1 MIRYLSLICVYTLML
16 QQNISAQDKVR
27 VVVTSSWTAA
37 YAQLAGIDDYEML
50 APSDMQHPSEY
61 EIQIEDIRKLK
72 NADLI
77 ICGGYETMMEKIRTG
92 LQIEPEKTLQI
103 QTDYNLEHINNS
115 VRKIANKVKTSEQ
128 AEKNLS
134 RVNSLFEESRARIE
148 ESGVSEVPVITQF
161 FMKAFSDE
169 LGLKVAGF
177 FGPRQLEAFD
187 IQDMMKLD
195 FELILD
201 NAHNPS
207 AQPLVETRK
216 EARIAYLINFPG
228 MGETESLEDVVRYNV
243 DKIIEAYTTGR
254 K

>member
-1 MIRYLSLICVYTLML
+1 MNRYLALIFLCVLL
-16 QQNISAQDKVR
+16 LNQNISAQDKVR

-92 LQIEPEKTLQI
+92 LQIEPEKILQI
-103 QTDYNLEHINNS
+103 QTDYNLKHINNS
-115 VRKIANKVKTSEQ
+115 VRTIANKVKTSEQ

-134 RVNSLFEESRARIE
+134 RLNNLFEESKARIK
-148 ESGVSEVPVITQF
+148 ESGISEVPVISQF
-161 FMKAFSDE
+161 FMKALSDE
-169 LGLKVAGF
+169 LELKVSGI

-216 EARIAYLINFPG
+216 DARIAYLINFPG
-228 MGETESLEDVVRYNV
+228 KGSTESLEDVVRYNV
-243 DKIIEAYTTGR
+243 DMIIEAYTAG

>member
-1 MIRYLSLICVYTLML
+1 MNRYLALIFLCVLL
-16 QQNISAQDKVR
+16 LNQNISAQDKVR

-92 LQIEPEKTLQI
+92 LQIEPEKILQI
-103 QTDYNLEHINNS
+103 QTDYNLKHINNS
-115 VRKIANKVKTSEQ
+115 VRTIANKVKTSEQ
-128 AEKNLS
+128 ADKNLS
-134 RVNSLFEESRARIE
+134 RLNNLFEESKARIK
-148 ESGVSEVPVITQF
+148 ESGISEVPVISQF
-161 FMKAFSDE
+161 FMKALSDE
-169 LGLKVAGF
+169 LELKVSGI

-216 EARIAYLINFPG
+216 DARIAYLINFPG
-228 MGETESLEDVVRYNV
+228 KGSTESLEDVVRYNV
-243 DKIIEAYTTGR
+243 DMIIEAYTAG